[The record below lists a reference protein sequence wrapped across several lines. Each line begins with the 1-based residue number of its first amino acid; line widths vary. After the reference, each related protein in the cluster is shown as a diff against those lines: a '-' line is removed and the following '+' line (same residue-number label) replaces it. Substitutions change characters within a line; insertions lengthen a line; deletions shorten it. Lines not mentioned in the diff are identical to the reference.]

1 MQISPVGSSGYSIPN
16 KQSSTNAKNSFDEY
30 VSQAQN
36 TAEANEIKKAGLLKS
51 LFRHSNGNVITINDL
66 KAELKE
72 DKESFLSRTNKLFSD
87 NGIDTSKEI
96 SLSTDTNGK
105 IIVTNDHPDKAKIEK
120 IFEEESDLANLFRK
134 ISGLD
139 SLVRHSDVAI
149 AFQKAYS
156 KDPIAAVAQYA
167 YLFNSTD
174 STLFNMV
181 IGGKEK

>member
-1 MQISPVGSSGYSIPN
+1 VQILPVSPSDYSIPSR
-16 KQSSTNAKNSFDEY
+16 QSSANTKSGFDEY

-51 LFRHSNGNVITINDL
+51 LFRHGSGNVITINDL

-72 DKESFLSRTNKLFSD
+72 DKESFISRTNKLFSA
-87 NGIDTSKEI
+87 NGIDMSKEI

-120 IFEEESDLANLFRK
+120 ILEQESDLANLFRK

-167 YLFNSTD
+167 YLFNGTD
-174 STLFNMV
+174 SILFNMV
-181 IGGKEK
+181 IGGREK